1 MSSSPGCYKA
11 ERRRGSWTEAEP
23 ERRAGEAQPDARSS
37 EASWPASRRGA
48 REGPA
53 RGPWPRV
60 RTVEPRFVVRLICSG
75 CEHRRTQRR
84 GRARKEEGGA
94 PPPPAPRA
102 QAWRGRCARARR
114 LAMPSAASLLVLGV
128 TQRCPDPVTCQ
139 PGRSWIEEGCCGR

>member
-1 MSSSPGCYKA
+1 M
-11 ERRRGSWTEAEP
+11 
-23 ERRAGEAQPDARSS
+23 QPDARSS

-94 PPPPAPRA
+94 PRPPLRGRRRGAVDA
-102 QAWRGRCARARR
+102 HVLAAWRCPR
-114 LAMPSAASLLVLGV
+114 LLL
-128 TQRCPDPVTCQ
+128 
-139 PGRSWIEEGCCGR
+139 SWSWE